1 MMKHPTPRAADT
13 LPTLDQLMKSE
24 KRWYTDLGASPTRGQ
39 IIYLASQR
47 TARSTL
53 ALSKMTASIAAFLA
67 ATKTPFKGFAF
78 VAYGFGMDA
87 EALNMLSA
95 VYTEIREEL
104 AKYPENPDLSQPWPP
119 PPCHDPDR
127 IDR

>member
-1 MMKHPTPRAADT
+1 MMMHPTPRAADS
-13 LPTLDQLMKSE
+13 LPTLDQLMKAE
-24 KRWYTDLGASPTRGQ
+24 KRWYQDLGASPTRGQ
-39 IIYLASQR
+39 ITYLASQR
-47 TARSTL
+47 TSRSTL
-53 ALSKMTASIAAFLA
+53 ALSKMTAAIAAYLA
-67 ATKTPFKGFAF
+67 AKQTPFKEFAF
-78 VAYGFGMDA
+78 VAYGFGLDA

-104 AKYPENPDLSQPWPP
+104 KKYPEVPDVSQPWPP